1 MQKVRHKNRN
11 AFTLVE
17 LLVALMVTSIVFT
30 AVATLAYALGGVNE
44 TSSDKAEK
52 QAQLRYA
59 TLRISELIRHSKLV
73 CGTAEGDL
81 AIWRADDNDNGEIN
95 PSELVYLEPGAS
107 RDYLRLLDFPSAADW
122 LGPLKLK
129 LSDIRYGTTKSDLIL
144 LCDIFLCDERRV
156 VLVPECSNV
165 QFLGDLTPQ
174 SKFVSISFEL
184 VENDIVRQYQIN
196 AALRGWAG
204 HLLDS
209 AGDSLVTG
217 DDD

>member
-52 QAQLRYA
+52 QAQLRYT

-95 PSELVYLEPGAS
+95 PRELVYLEAGVS

-122 LGPLKLK
+122 PVQ
-129 LSDIRYGTTKSDLIL
+129 LSNIRYGTTKSDLIL
-144 LCDIFLCDERRV
+144 LCDERRV

-165 QFLGDLTPQ
+165 QFSGDLTPQ

-184 VENDIVRQYQIN
+184 VEDGVVRQYQIN

-209 AGDSLVTG
+209 AGDSLVSS